1 MSSEDFKR
9 KLMARKLKLS
19 DAQTKHNL
27 LLKNV
32 VILNE

>member
-1 MSSEDFKR
+1 MTSEDLKR
-9 KLMARKLKLS
+9 KLIARKHKLS

-27 LLKNV
+27 SLKNM

>member
-9 KLMARKLKLS
+9 ELIARKHKLS

-27 LLKNV
+27 LLKNMA
-32 VILNE
+32 ILNE